1 MWRNDCFVTKW
12 QLIFHFLCDILNGIP
27 NWTTFKKMF
36 FDAMFNSESDEMTA
50 FRPSD
55 SLTFAFYVTF
65 SNNRPYWTTFVKE
78 VFWCNVYF
86 RKWRND
92 CIVTKWQ
99 LNFHFLCDNLKW
111 HTKLNNFCKRCFLI
125 WCLVYKVTKWL
136 FCDQMSA

>member
-1 MWRNDCFVTKW
+1 
-12 QLIFHFLCDILNGIP
+12 
-27 NWTTFKKMF
+27 
-36 FDAMFNSESDEMTA
+36 MFNSESDEMTA

-99 LNFHFLCDNLKW
+99 LNFHFLCDIFK
-111 HTKLNNFCKRCFLI
+111 
-125 WCLVYKVTKWL
+125 
-136 FCDQMSA
+136 